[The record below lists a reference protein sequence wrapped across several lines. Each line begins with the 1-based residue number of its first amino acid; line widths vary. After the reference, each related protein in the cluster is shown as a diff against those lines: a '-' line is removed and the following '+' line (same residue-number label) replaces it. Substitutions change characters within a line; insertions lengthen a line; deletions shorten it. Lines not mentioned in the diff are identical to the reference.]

1 MVCFQE
7 SNHSFSIHV
16 ILVVG
21 WFHRLR
27 FNEECARKTFA
38 SCVVTCHGEH
48 LSQVFF
54 FSLLVRVK
62 QAHIALTS
70 SPEDIVCTSQ
80 FNGGIDG
87 IFDFANTCDLEDVR
101 EVIQRQI
108 DFLHETDVDFLLV
121 KELENGEED
130 LRDDVYLVES
140 DAVELD
146 DILIPEL
153 IMDMEMSVVCDEDCK
168 GLCFKC
174 GKDLNQGPCGCVTK
188 EVDPRLAVLQ
198 KFLDSKE

>member
-1 MVCFQE
+1 MSSAPFAITL
-7 SNHSFSIHV
+7 SATIYAHV
-16 ILVVG
+16 TT
-21 WFHRLR
+21 R
-27 FNEECARKTFA
+27 CARCGKP
-38 SCVVTCHGEH
+38 VEYD
-48 LSQVFF
+48 
-54 FSLLVRVK
+54 K
-62 QAHIALTS
+62 
-70 SPEDIVCTSQ
+70 
-80 FNGGIDG
+80 
-87 IFDFANTCDLEDVR
+87 
-101 EVIQRQI
+101 
-108 DFLHETDVDFLLV
+108 ETDVDFLLV

-174 GKDLNQGPCGCVTK
+174 GKDLNQGPCGRITK

-198 KFLDSKE
+198 KFLDNKK

>member
-1 MVCFQE
+1 MQIRLQELATKPGYRALFDYTIDLSKEEVGFEFPFQQPVRLE
-7 SNHSFSIHV
+7 GEVSDDAGAITLSATIYAHV
-16 ILVVG
+16 TT
-21 WFHRLR
+21 R
-27 FNEECARKTFA
+27 CARCGKP
-38 SCVVTCHGEH
+38 VEYD
-48 LSQVFF
+48 
-54 FSLLVRVK
+54 K
-62 QAHIALTS
+62 
-70 SPEDIVCTSQ
+70 
-80 FNGGIDG
+80 
-87 IFDFANTCDLEDVR
+87 
-101 EVIQRQI
+101 
-108 DFLHETDVDFLLV
+108 ETDVDFLLV

-174 GKDLNQGPCGCVTK
+174 GKDLNQGPCGCITK